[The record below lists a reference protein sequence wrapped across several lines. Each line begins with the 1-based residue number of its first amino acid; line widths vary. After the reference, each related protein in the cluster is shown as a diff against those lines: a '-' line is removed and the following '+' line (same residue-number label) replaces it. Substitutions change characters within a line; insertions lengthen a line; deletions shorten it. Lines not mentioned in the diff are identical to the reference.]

1 MADERLDA
9 EWLRGWCEQADAA
22 LAKLMASFQARFGF
36 EPGRNVVVHASEAS
50 HQATDALVELTP
62 IPSDLTTMYWVID
75 EVSLPDVEN
84 GYFVHPASLV
94 ADHFREYGS
103 VQIDGEEPALVFAS
117 DGAAI
122 CSRWRALGESGGR
135 PPPRGSISSTL
146 LRPVFASSS
155 RGSLSGSVASSDGW
169 SKGKLAQSR
178 VRSRGLT
185 HS

>member
-1 MADERLDA
+1 VTDDRLDA

-36 EPGRNVVVHASEAS
+36 EPGSNEVVLASEES

-75 EVSLPDVEN
+75 EISLPDVEN

-94 ADHFREYGS
+94 ADHFREYGA

-117 DGAAI
+117 DGGGHLFALAGSGRIWRSTTASWLDQFDLAAAGLQEFLEGL
-122 CSRWRALGESGGR
+122 SRQISGQ
-135 PPPRGSISSTL
+135 P
-146 LRPVFASSS
+146 
-155 RGSLSGSVASSDGW
+155 
-169 SKGKLAQSR
+169 
-178 VRSRGLT
+178 
-185 HS
+185 